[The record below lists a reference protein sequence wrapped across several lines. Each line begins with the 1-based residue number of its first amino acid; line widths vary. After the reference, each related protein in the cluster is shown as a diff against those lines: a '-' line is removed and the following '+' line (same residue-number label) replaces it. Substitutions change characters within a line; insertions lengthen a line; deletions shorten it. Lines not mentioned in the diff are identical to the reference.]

1 MQEEIQQKDEKQE
14 YQYFDLNAIKEKL
27 EFSKENWEEGS
38 RLLDSQFVVIENFF
52 TGYYDGIELG
62 TLKSLP

>member
-38 RLLDSQFVVIENFF
+38 FPR
-52 TGYYDGIELG
+52 
-62 TLKSLP
+62 

>member
-52 TGYYDGIELG
+52 TGYYDGMEEKIG
-62 TLKSLP
+62 RAHV

>member
-27 EFSKENWEEGS
+27 EFSKENWQS
-38 RLLDSQFVVIENFF
+38 SLRFTIRCNRKFF
-52 TGYYDGIELG
+52 YWIL
-62 TLKSLP
+62 